1 MPFDAQVTP
10 GPPLRPL
17 TSDDTGDRVPVGP
30 GRVAVIAGAA
40 LLAGGASVGLA
51 LTLEPHGFV
60 QSIDDSWASSMTGGQ
75 GGPLTLL
82 AVMVEGGFGGPAG
95 LVAWGVLAGWLAAIG
110 RRWSAL
116 CALSG
121 AVASNILLLPVKTVV
136 DRPRPD
142 EPLVLVSGA
151 SFPSAHACSA
161 AALTVLVG
169 VLVFRGRG
177 RRLWWPVGCLATVL
191 DMWSATWLQANWL
204 SDVVAGACF
213 GAGAALLLWWAFA
226 RPLLR
231 EDARPAQ
238 A

>member
-1 MPFDAQVTP
+1 MSFEAQTTP
-10 GPPLRPL
+10 GPPVRPL
-17 TSDDTGDRVPVGP
+17 TGDDTGDHVPVAP
-30 GRVAVIAGAA
+30 RRAAVIAGVA
-40 LLAGGASVGLA
+40 LLAAGASVGLA
-51 LTLEPHGFV
+51 LTWEPHGFV
-60 QSIDDSWASSMTGGQ
+60 QSMDGSWASSMTGRQ
-75 GGPLTLL
+75 GGLLTLV

-95 LVAWGVLAGWLAAIG
+95 LVAWGVLVGWLLALG

-116 CALSG
+116 CAVSG
-121 AVASNILLLPVKTVV
+121 AVASNIVLLPIKTIVG
-136 DRPRPD
+136 RARPD

-169 VLVFRGRG
+169 LLVFSGRG
-177 RRLWWPVGCLATVL
+177 RRLWWPVGGLATVL

-213 GAGAALLLWWAFA
+213 GAGAALLLWRAFA

-231 EDARPAQ
+231 EGPAQ